1 MNKKEA
7 TLVALGGGAR
17 NVCEDERERLNV
29 VLVDTDVKSEYGKAL
44 DGVRTEKVVICVV
57 LGVGIAG

>member
-1 MNKKEA
+1 MTMEDDVLKEKEV

-29 VLVDTDVKSEYGKAL
+29 VLGWMW
-44 DGVRTEKVVICVV
+44 
-57 LGVGIAG
+57 